1 VISRIAVIATLI
13 LTATVMFSPA
23 ALAQSSG
30 PPSGYYHPRWQ
41 ANQHLRRAA
50 CANKSVASTCKV
62 VLQGQTYGG
71 TCQPTAS
78 QGPLACR
85 NLVNLQSQY
94 GY

>member
-1 VISRIAVIATLI
+1 VIAALV
-13 LTATVMFSPA
+13 LGALAMFSTA
-23 ALAQSSG
+23 ALAQPYG
-30 PPSGYYHPRWQ
+30 PPSGSYHPQWQ

-50 CANKSVASTCKV
+50 CSNKSVGSTCKV

-71 TCQPTAS
+71 TCQPTS
-78 QGPLACR
+78 PQGPLACR